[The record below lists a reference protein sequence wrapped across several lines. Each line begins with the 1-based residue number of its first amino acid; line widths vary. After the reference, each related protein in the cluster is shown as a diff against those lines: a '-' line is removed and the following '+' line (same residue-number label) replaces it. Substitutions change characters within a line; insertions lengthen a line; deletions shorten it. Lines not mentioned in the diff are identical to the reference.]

1 MTVLI
6 KILQCVVSLGLL
18 IVLHEGGHFL
28 FAKLFGTRVE
38 KFYMFFDTKFHL
50 FSTYDNWFR
59 KLIGKQPVPK
69 VKKVVKD
76 DKGKETEYEE
86 YEYQGT
92 EYGIGW
98 IPLGGYVKISGM
110 IDESLDTEQMKQEPK
125 PWEFRTKPAWQRLLI
140 MLGGII
146 MNFIV
151 AFFIYAM
158 VLHTWGQQYIK
169 SEDLTYG
176 MKFNEQAK
184 ADGFKDGD
192 IILSADDKVFEFWKT
207 SNLRDISNAKEA
219 KVLRDG
225 CVTERK

>member
-92 EYGIGW
+92 GDRA
-98 IPLGGYVKISGM
+98 
-110 IDESLDTEQMKQEPK
+110 DETRALELPSDEPEGK
-125 PWEFRTKPAWQRLLI
+125 C
-140 MLGGII
+140 
-146 MNFIV
+146 
-151 AFFIYAM
+151 
-158 VLHTWGQQYIK
+158 
-169 SEDLTYG
+169 
-176 MKFNEQAK
+176 
-184 ADGFKDGD
+184 
-192 IILSADDKVFEFWKT
+192 
-207 SNLRDISNAKEA
+207 KEA
-219 KVLRDG
+219 AG
-225 CVTERK
+225 Q